1 MSGISWAILLL
12 LQLVVV
18 VVMEVVVV
26 AAAAAVLSM
35 SILLPK
41 AGNFWTKFLRK
52 IIHLGVRRTAA
63 E

>member
-26 AAAAAVLSM
+26 AAAAALSM

-41 AGNFWTKFLRK
+41 VGNFWTKFLRK
-52 IIHLGVRRTAA
+52 IIRLGVRRTAA